1 MNFNEKQIE
10 AINHTKGACGV
21 IATAGAGK
29 STVLVNRIKNLVDN
43 GVDPSNIAAIS
54 FTRNSAQDLK
64 LKLASLGINGGITV
78 GTFHSI
84 CAKIMI
90 NNGYSL
96 NSTLYEFEIENE
108 FKKVSSNEIDM
119 KEIMS
124 YIGYQKNYMRSH
136 DDEFVPKKSKY
147 TEDELRTFYKTY
159 EDLKKKKNYYDF
171 DDYLLIGY
179 ELMKNNPFNK
189 KYEYILVDEHQDSN
203 KVQCK
208 LINLL
213 CPSGNVFAV
222 FDFRQAIYGF
232 RGGNVEYCLNFK
244 KDYPN
249 AKIIDMNINYRSK
262 NKIVLKSNDF
272 MKQYYGDYEFYSD
285 AIPFNQQ
292 EEGIVECEHLFNE
305 FDEADYVV
313 SKIEELVAKGAKY
326 DDIAVLYRLNSN
338 VDYIENELQ
347 MRDIPYYIEN
357 DAGFFKRKEVL
368 GILAM
373 LRLVNNPDDD
383 VAFEEVFNF
392 RAEPF
397 MYIPKAFIANLKNKA
412 KTEGTSLLAGCK
424 NITKGYINTS
434 TTNKVKLQKFA
445 KEVYRISKKAKE
457 GTELLKILEDIYDLV
472 DIYDWIECKSK
483 SDVDIEERKKSM
495 ETMKNFTKDK
505 SIEQFINFAYTN
517 NTKKKKKENSV
528 QLMTIHKS
536 KGLQWKNTFVI
547 GLQDEVFPH
556 KDSDIMEEAR
566 LMYVAVTRAENN
578 LFVTGVGESRFLD
591 EYRG

>member
-1 MNFNEKQIE
+1 MNFNEKQIK
-10 AINHTKGACGV
+10 AINHMNGACGV

-29 STVLVNRIKNLVDN
+29 STVLVNRIKNLVNN
-43 GVDPSNIAAIS
+43 GVNASDIVAIT

-64 LKLASLGINGGITV
+64 SKLAELGINKDITV

-90 NNGYSL
+90 NNGYNL
-96 NSTLYEFEIENE
+96 NNTLYEFEIENE
-108 FKKVSSNEIDM
+108 FKKVSSSDIDM

-124 YIGYQKNYMRSH
+124 FIGYQKNYMKSCT
-136 DDEFVPKKSKY
+136 DEFVPKKSKY
-147 TEDELRTFYKTY
+147 TEDELRNFYRTY
-159 EDLKKKKNYYDF
+159 ESLKKRKNYYDF

-208 LINLL
+208 LIDLL

-249 AKIIDMNINYRSK
+249 AKIIDMNTNYRSK
-262 NKIVLKSNDF
+262 SNIVSKSNNF
-272 MKQYYGDYEFYSD
+272 IKKYYSDYEFYSD
-285 AIPFNQQ
+285 AIPFNQK
-292 EEGIVECEHLFNE
+292 EGIVECKNLSNE
-305 FDEADYVV
+305 SEEARYVV
-313 SKIEELVAKGAKY
+313 DKIEKLLENGEKH
-326 DDIAVLYRLNSN
+326 DDISILYRLNSN

-347 MRDIPYYIEN
+347 IRNIPYYIEN

-373 LRLVNNPDDD
+373 LRLVNNPNDDI
-383 VAFEEVFNF
+383 AFEEVFNF

-397 MYIPKAFIANLKNKA
+397 TYIPKAFITNLKNKT
-412 KTEGTSLLAGCK
+412 KEEGTSLLEGCK
-424 NITKGYINTS
+424 RIASGYINIS
-434 TTNKVKLQKFA
+434 TTNKTKLQKFA
-445 KEVYRISKKAKE
+445 KEVYKISQKIKE
-457 GTELLKILEDIYDLV
+457 VELSEILEEIYDLI
-472 DIYDWIECKSK
+472 DIDNWIENKSK
-483 SDVDIEERKKSM
+483 SEVDVEERKKSM
-495 ETMKNFTKDK
+495 KTMKDFSKDK
-505 SIEQFINFAYTN
+505 EIEQFIAFAYSN
-517 NTKKKKKENSV
+517 NTKKKKKNNSIK
-528 QLMTIHKS
+528 LMTIHKS
-536 KGLQWKNTFVI
+536 KGLQWKNVFII

-566 LMYVAVTRAENN
+566 LMYVAVTRPEENI
-578 LFVTGVGESRFLD
+578 FITGVGTSRFLD
-591 EYRG
+591 EYEG